1 MTTKTKTTL
10 FVIGLFMMISPVFA
24 QSIDDYLEVARDVM
38 HAEKKAVVA
47 EAMVL
52 TDAESTP
59 FWQMYNEYNAELYKV
74 HTKRVN
80 IIKDFAAN
88 YESMTDE
95 KADALW
101 TSSMNYQAELLKL
114 NKTYYKKFKKILPA
128 GKAALYF
135 QIENKIATLINAQLA
150 LEIPLVETN

>member
-1 MTTKTKTTL
+1 MKTKTTL
-10 FVIGLFMMISPVFA
+10 FVIGLLMMISPVFA

-52 TDAESTP
+52 TDAQSAP
-59 FWQMYNEYNAELYKV
+59 FWEMYNEYNAELYKI

-88 YESMTDE
+88 YENMTDV
-95 KADALW
+95 KADELW
-101 TSSMNYQAELLKL
+101 TNSMAYEAELLKL

-135 QIENKIATLINAQLA
+135 QVENKIDALINAQIA